1 MSSSDI
7 LEIIVKSAVG
17 GTRYVYMH
25 IPTDALR
32 HTVDGLFPSLA
43 KNAAADFLSG
53 RWHRWKGG
61 HDLIMDIFPEFFRDP
76 VQAIRQAGHILLT
89 DFPTKDGIPIPG
101 CSRSGLG
108 MLFDNFTNNIGGVI
122 HINAR
127 EWLSLNM
134 MDAGIGLLAIGE
146 GSCDLISAMSGNV
159 PMDAWTAFDTFGEGG
174 IELVL
179 GYSTQNPLL
188 IGAGIE
194 NILAGC
200 VSTLKTFTDY
210 VDPAS
215 FFGHSM
221 TGAILGA
228 GFSYAL
234 NRKKAKGTLGR
245 TVLGTSARSALL
257 GALSSASGYFTAGAF
272 LGFMAMQIGKIMAAN
287 VQKEQMLCC
296 SCSPLTFEQQLKT
309 FTEDEFFR
317 EHWNTPPFLSEENL
331 SVFDT
336 PVYMEIEPW
345 VRPFLEDERS
355 NRLFSLREAERPLL

>member
-7 LEIIVKSAVG
+7 LEISVKSAVG
-17 GTRYVYMH
+17 GAQYAYMQ
-25 IPTDALR
+25 IPADVLR
-32 HTVDGLFPSLA
+32 NTVDGMFPSLA
-43 KNAAADFLSG
+43 KNAAADAVSG
-53 RWHRWKGG
+53 FGHRWVHG
-61 HDLIMDIFPEFFRDP
+61 HDLVTDIVPPFFRHP
-76 VQAIRQAGHILLT
+76 VHASQQAGHILLT
-89 DFPTKDGIPIPG
+89 DFPTKAGIPIPG
-101 CSRSGLG
+101 FSQSGLG
-108 MLFDNFTNNIGGVI
+108 SLLVDLGIPKGY
-122 HINAR
+122 
-127 EWLSLNM
+127 LSINM
-134 MDAGIGLLAIGE
+134 MYTGIGLLAVGE

-179 GYSTQNPLL
+179 GCSTQNPLL

-221 TGAILGA
+221 TGVILGA

-234 NRKKAKGTLGR
+234 HRKRDKETLSR
-245 TVLGTSARSALL
+245 TVLGTSAKSAML

-272 LGFMAMQIGKIMAAN
+272 LGFTAMQIGKIMAAN
-287 VQKEQMLCC
+287 AQKEQMLCC

-317 EHWNTPPFLSEENL
+317 EHWNTPPFLSEESL

-336 PVYMEIEPW
+336 PAHMEMEPW
-345 VRPFLEDERS
+345 VRQFLEEERS

>member
-1 MSSSDI
+1 MSPSDI
-7 LEIIVKSAVG
+7 LEVSVKSAVG
-17 GTRYVYMH
+17 GAQYAYMH
-25 IPTDALR
+25 IPADVLR
-32 HTVDGLFPSLA
+32 NTVDGLFPSLA

-127 EWLSLNM
+127 EWLSLNI

-146 GSCDLISAMSGNV
+146 GSSDLISTMSGNV

-174 IELVL
+174 IELAL

-221 TGAILGA
+221 TAAILGA

-234 NRKKAKGTLGR
+234 NRKKDKEALGR
-245 TVLGTSARSALL
+245 IVLGTSARSTLL
-257 GALSSASGYFTAGAF
+257 GVLSSASGYFTAGAF
-272 LGFMAMQIGKIMAAN
+272 LGFSAMQIGKIMAAN
-287 VQKEQMLCC
+287 AQQEQVLCC
-296 SCSPLTFEQQLKT
+296 SCSLLTFEQQLKT
-309 FTEDEFFR
+309 FAADEFFR

-331 SVFDT
+331 SFFDI
-336 PVYMEIEPW
+336 PASMEIEPW
-345 VRPFLEDERS
+345 AQQVLEEERR
-355 NRLFSLREAERPLL
+355 NRLFSLREAERSLL

>member
-1 MSSSDI
+1 MSPSDLWEVCI
-7 LEIIVKSAVG
+7 KSAAG
-17 GTRYVYMH
+17 GTQCAYMH
-25 IPTDALR
+25 IPADVLR
-32 HTVDGLFPSLA
+32 NTVDGLFPSLA
-43 KNAAADFLSG
+43 KNAAADAVSG
-53 RWHRWKGG
+53 FGHRWVHG
-61 HDLIMDIFPEFFRDP
+61 HDLIMDIAGQFFRHP
-76 VQAIRQAGHILLT
+76 VHAVKQAGHILLT
-89 DFPTKDGIPIPG
+89 DFPTKAGIPIPG
-101 CSRSGLG
+101 FSQSGLG
-108 MLFDNFTNNIGGVI
+108 SLLVDMGIPKGY
-122 HINAR
+122 
-127 EWLSLNM
+127 LSLNM

-146 GSCDLISAMSGNV
+146 GSGNLISAMSGNV

-174 IELVL
+174 IELAL

-228 GFSYAL
+228 GVSYAL
-234 NRKKAKGTLGR
+234 NRKKGKEALGR

-272 LGFMAMQIGKIMAAN
+272 LGFTAMQIGKIMAAHA
-287 VQKEQMLCC
+287 QKEQMLCC

-309 FTEDEFFR
+309 FSEDEFFR
-317 EHWNTPPFLSEENL
+317 EHWNTPPFLPEESL
-331 SVFDT
+331 SIFDT
-336 PVYMEIEPW
+336 PASMEIEPW
-345 VRPFLEDERS
+345 VRQFLEEERR

>member
-1 MSSSDI
+1 MSPSDLWEVCI
-7 LEIIVKSAVG
+7 KSAAG
-17 GTRYVYMH
+17 GTQCAYMH
-25 IPTDALR
+25 IPADVLR
-32 HTVDGLFPSLA
+32 NTVDGLFPSLA
-43 KNAAADFLSG
+43 KNAAADAVSG
-53 RWHRWKGG
+53 FGHRWVHG
-61 HDLIMDIFPEFFRDP
+61 HDLIMDIAGQVFRHP
-76 VQAIRQAGHILLT
+76 VHAVKQAGHILLT
-89 DFPTKDGIPIPG
+89 DFPTKAGIPIPG
-101 CSRSGLG
+101 FSQSGLG
-108 MLFDNFTNNIGGVI
+108 SLLVDMGIPKGY
-122 HINAR
+122 
-127 EWLSLNM
+127 LSLNM

-146 GSCDLISAMSGNV
+146 GSSDLISAMSGNV

-174 IELVL
+174 IELAL

-228 GFSYAL
+228 GVSYAL
-234 NRKKAKGTLGR
+234 NRKKGKEALGR

-272 LGFMAMQIGKIMAAN
+272 LGFTAMQIGKIMAAHA
-287 VQKEQMLCC
+287 QKEQMLCC

-309 FTEDEFFR
+309 FSEDEFFR
-317 EHWNTPPFLSEENL
+317 EHWNTPPFLPEESL
-331 SVFDT
+331 SIFDT
-336 PVYMEIEPW
+336 PASMEIEPW
-345 VRPFLEDERS
+345 VRQFLEEERR

>member
-1 MSSSDI
+1 MSSTDI
-7 LEIIVKSAVG
+7 LEISVKSAVG
-17 GTRYVYMH
+17 SAQYAYMH
-25 IPTDALR
+25 IPADVLR
-32 HTVDGLFPSLA
+32 NTVDGLFPSLA
-43 KNAAADFLSG
+43 KNVAADAVSG
-53 RWHRWKGG
+53 FGHRWVHG
-61 HDLIMDIFPEFFRDP
+61 HDLITDIVPQFFRHP
-76 VQAIRQAGHILLT
+76 VHASQQAGHILLT
-89 DFPTKDGIPIPG
+89 DFPTKAGIPIPG
-101 CSRSGLG
+101 FSQSGLG
-108 MLFDNFTNNIGGVI
+108 SLLVDLGIPKGY
-122 HINAR
+122 
-127 EWLSLNM
+127 LSLNM
-134 MDAGIGLLAIGE
+134 MDTGIGLLAIGE

-174 IELVL
+174 IELAL

-228 GFSYAL
+228 GFSYVL
-234 NRKKAKGTLGR
+234 NRKRDKGSLDR
-245 TVLGTSARSALL
+245 TVLRTSVRSALL

-272 LGFMAMQIGKIMAAN
+272 LGFTAMQIGKIMAAHA
-287 VQKEQMLCC
+287 QKEQMLCC

-309 FTEDEFFR
+309 FSEDAFFKD
-317 EHWNTPPFLSEENL
+317 HWHTPPFLSEESL

-336 PVYMEIEPW
+336 PAHIEMEPW
-345 VRPFLEDERS
+345 VRQFLGEERS
-355 NRLFSLREAERPLL
+355 KRFFSLREAERPLL

>member
-7 LEIIVKSAVG
+7 LEISVKSAVG
-17 GTRYVYMH
+17 GAQYAYMH
-25 IPTDALR
+25 IPADVLR
-32 HTVDGLFPSLA
+32 NTVDGMFPSLA
-43 KNAAADFLSG
+43 KNAAADAVSG
-53 RWHRWKGG
+53 FGHRWAHG
-61 HDLIMDIFPEFFRDP
+61 HDLITDIVPQFFRHP
-76 VQAIRQAGHILLT
+76 VHASQQAGHILLT
-89 DFPTKDGIPIPG
+89 DFPTKAGIPIPG
-101 CSRSGLG
+101 FSQSGLG
-108 MLFDNFTNNIGGVI
+108 TLLVDLGIPKGY
-122 HINAR
+122 
-127 EWLSLNM
+127 LSLNM
-134 MDAGIGLLAIGE
+134 MDTGIGLLAVGE

-159 PMDAWTAFDTFGEGG
+159 PMDTWTAFDTFGEGG
-174 IELVL
+174 IELAL
-179 GYSTQNPLL
+179 GDSTQNPLL

-234 NRKKAKGTLGR
+234 NRKRDKDTLRR

-257 GALSSASGYFTAGAF
+257 GALSSASEYFTAGAF
-272 LGFMAMQIGKIMAAN
+272 LGFTAMQIGKIMAAN
-287 VQKEQMLCC
+287 AQKEQMLCC

-309 FTEDEFFR
+309 FTEDAFFR
-317 EHWNTPPFLSEENL
+317 EHWNTPPFLSEGSL

-336 PVYMEIEPW
+336 PAYMEIEPW
-345 VRPFLEDERS
+345 VRQFLEEERS

>member
-7 LEIIVKSAVG
+7 LEISVKSAVG
-17 GTRYVYMH
+17 GAQYAYMH
-25 IPTDALR
+25 IPVDALR

-43 KNAAADFLSG
+43 KNAAADAVSG
-53 RWHRWKGG
+53 FGHRWAHG
-61 HDLIMDIFPEFFRDP
+61 HDLITDIVPQFFRHP
-76 VQAIRQAGHILLT
+76 VHAVKQAGHILLT
-89 DFPTKDGIPIPG
+89 DFPTKAGIPILG
-101 CSRSGLG
+101 FSQSGLG
-108 MLFDNFTNNIGGVI
+108 SLLVDLGIPKGY
-122 HINAR
+122 
-127 EWLSLNM
+127 LSLNM
-134 MDAGIGLLAIGE
+134 MDTGIGLLALGE

-179 GYSTQNPLL
+179 GYSIQNPLL

-210 VDPAS
+210 VDPAL

-234 NRKKAKGTLGR
+234 NRKRAKGSLGR

-272 LGFMAMQIGKIMAAN
+272 LGFTAMQIGKIMAAHA
-287 VQKEQMLCC
+287 QKELILCC

-309 FTEDEFFR
+309 FSEDDFFKD
-317 EHWNTPPFLSEENL
+317 HWHAPPFLSEESL

-336 PVYMEIEPW
+336 PAHMEMEPW
-345 VRPFLEDERS
+345 VRQFLEEERS
-355 NRLFSLREAERPLL
+355 DRLFPLREAERHLL

>member
-7 LEIIVKSAVG
+7 LEISVKSAVG
-17 GTRYVYMH
+17 GAQYVYMH
-25 IPTDALR
+25 IPADALR

-43 KNAAADFLSG
+43 KNAAADAVSG
-53 RWHRWKGG
+53 FDHRWVHG
-61 HDLIMDIFPEFFRDP
+61 HDLITDIVPQFFRHP
-76 VQAIRQAGHILLT
+76 VHASQQAGHILLT
-89 DFPTKDGIPIPG
+89 DFPTKAGIPIPG
-101 CSRSGLG
+101 FSQSGLG
-108 MLFDNFTNNIGGVI
+108 ALLVDLGIPKGY
-122 HINAR
+122 
-127 EWLSLNM
+127 LSLNM
-134 MDAGIGLLAIGE
+134 MDTGIGLLAIGE

-200 VSTLKTFTDY
+200 VSTLRTFTDY

-272 LGFMAMQIGKIMAAN
+272 LGFTAMQIGKIMAAHA
-287 VQKEQMLCC
+287 QKEQMLCC

-309 FTEDEFFR
+309 FSEDDFFKD
-317 EHWNTPPFLSEENL
+317 HWHAPPFLSEESL

-336 PVYMEIEPW
+336 PAYMRMELW
-345 VRPFLEDERS
+345 VQQFLEEERR
-355 NRLFSLREAERPLL
+355 NRRFSLREAERPLL

>member
-1 MSSSDI
+1 MSPSDI
-7 LEIIVKSAVG
+7 LEVSVKSAVG
-17 GTRYVYMH
+17 GAQYAYIH
-25 IPTDALR
+25 IPADVLR
-32 HTVDGLFPSLA
+32 NTVDGLFPSLA

-127 EWLSLNM
+127 EWLSLNI

-146 GSCDLISAMSGNV
+146 GSSDLISAMSGNV

-174 IELVL
+174 IELAL

-221 TGAILGA
+221 TAAILGA

-234 NRKKAKGTLGR
+234 NRKKDKEALGR
-245 TVLGTSARSALL
+245 IVLGTSARSTLL
-257 GALSSASGYFTAGAF
+257 GVLSSASGYFTAGAF
-272 LGFMAMQIGKIMAAN
+272 LGFSAMQIGKIMAAN
-287 VQKEQMLCC
+287 AQQEQVLCC
-296 SCSPLTFEQQLKT
+296 SCSLLTFEQQLKT
-309 FTEDEFFR
+309 FAADEFFR
-317 EHWNTPPFLSEENL
+317 EHWNTPPFLSEESL
-331 SVFDT
+331 SFFDI
-336 PVYMEIEPW
+336 PASMEIEPW
-345 VRPFLEDERS
+345 AQQVLEEERR